1 MEGIIKFL
9 VIAFIVYY
17 SLKLVGRYILP
28 FLLKIWIKRMTQ
40 KFGNMGGFQQN
51 NQEESTTIRKE
62 PEPKK
67 KIIPKDQG
75 EYIDFEEVK

>member
-1 MEGIIKFL
+1 MEGFVKFL
-9 VIAFIVYY
+9 VVAFIVYY

-28 FLLKIWIKRMTQ
+28 FLLKIWIKRMTH
-40 KFGNMGGFQQN
+40 KFGNMGSFEQN